1 MKDNAPMTHPPRGHV
16 VRSAGARQDLI
27 VRHVVANGSET
38 PAELATMTG
47 VSLMTVHRDLDE
59 LVRKGLLRKYRGGV
73 SALPSSVF
81 ESNVEYR
88 LRAYPREKEAIA
100 RMAVTLIE
108 PGMSVLL
115 DDSTTALA
123 VARLL
128 VGAGPLTV
136 ITNFV
141 RAVDLLKSA
150 PEIRL
155 IGLGGDYSRTHD
167 SYNGV
172 ACGEAVAALRVDIA
186 FVSTSAMTATA
197 TYHQEQEIVLVKR
210 AMLDAAGTKVLLM
223 DSSKLARTALYRL
236 APVSAF
242 DQLVVDVGAPAE
254 VIAALREQ
262 LPVELVFLT
271 PND

>member
-1 MKDNAPMTHPPRGHV
+1 MTAKSSSNV
-16 VRSAGARQDLI
+16 VRSPGTRQDLI

-38 PAELATMTG
+38 PAELAALTG

-88 LRAYPREKEAIA
+88 LRVHPREKEAIA
-100 RMAVTLIE
+100 RRAVTLIE

-136 ITNFV
+136 ITNFA
-141 RAVDLLKSA
+141 RASDLLKSA

-167 SYNGV
+167 SFNGA
-172 ACGEAVAALRVDIA
+172 ACSEAVAALRVDTA

-197 TYHQEQEIVLVKR
+197 TYHQEQDIVLVKR
-210 AMLDAAGTKVLLM
+210 AMLGAAGTKVLLM
-223 DSSKLARTALYRL
+223 DSSKMARTALYRL
-236 APVSAF
+236 APVSTF
-242 DQLVVDVGAPAE
+242 DLLVVDAGAPPE
-254 VIAALREQ
+254 VIATLRDE
-262 LPVELVFLT
+262 LPVEVAPL
-271 PND
+271 